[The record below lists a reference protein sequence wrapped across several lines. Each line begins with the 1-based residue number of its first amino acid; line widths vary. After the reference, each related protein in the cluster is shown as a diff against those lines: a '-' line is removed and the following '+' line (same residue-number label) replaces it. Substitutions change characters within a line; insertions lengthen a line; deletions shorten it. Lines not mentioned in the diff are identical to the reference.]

1 MNIDDGMQIAEE
13 HQTELDALNRGW
25 FRLVVIFSIF
35 FLAALT
41 LPALI
46 ISCDEEQ
53 PRQPPTYGIED
64 QTWMRH

>member
-1 MNIDDGMQIAEE
+1 MNIHEARQVVRE
-13 HQTELDALNRGW
+13 HQTELDALNRAW

-35 FLAALT
+35 FLAAVT